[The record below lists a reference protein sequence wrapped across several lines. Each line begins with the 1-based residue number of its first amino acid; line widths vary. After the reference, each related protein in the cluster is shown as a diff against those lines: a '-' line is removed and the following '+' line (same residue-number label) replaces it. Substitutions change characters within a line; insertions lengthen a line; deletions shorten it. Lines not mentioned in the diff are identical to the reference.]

1 MLKLAVFADEI
12 SPDLNVQIEHCR
24 KNGVLHVELRGVA
37 GKNVLDFDPA
47 LRAEIKR
54 KLADNGLTVIGIGSP
69 IGKVKLNDPF
79 DAHFEKFKVAV
90 ELTEFFNAPFLRIF
104 SYYPAEGST
113 HDELV
118 RKGRD
123 EVIRRM
129 QRKVDYVKGRKLV
142 LLHENEAAI
151 FGEKAR
157 QCLDL
162 HQSVP
167 SPQFR
172 AAFDFANFLQAMEDP
187 LECWRLL
194 KPYTIHFHIK
204 DVALAT
210 GAIVPAGQG
219 DGHIGEILK
228 DAYASGYRGFLSIEP
243 HLAAHGQ
250 FSGFT
255 GPALF
260 KTAVDAVRK
269 VASDNAIPLAP

>member
-12 SPDLNVQIEHCR
+12 SPDLDVQIEHCL

-37 GKNVLDFDPA
+37 GKNVLDFDQA
-47 LRAEIKR
+47 MRTEIKR

-69 IGKVKLNDPF
+69 IGKVKLSDPF
-79 DAHFEKFKVAV
+79 DAHFERFKVAV

-142 LLHENEAAI
+142 LLHENETAI
-151 FGEKAR
+151 YGEKAR
-157 QCLDL
+157 QCLEL

-167 SPQFR
+167 SLQLR

-194 KPYTIHFHIK
+194 KSYTIHFHIK
-204 DVALAT
+204 DVTLAT

-228 DAYASGYRGFLSIEP
+228 DAYKNGYRGFLSIEP

-255 GPALF
+255 GPNLF
-260 KTAVDAVRK
+260 KTAVDAVRQ